1 MIFVKRDDLK
11 TGMRLARP
19 IYNKN
24 GVLLYERNS
33 KLTTQG
39 INSIKNFGLIGIFVL
54 EPAEPVPPMTQDDI
68 DFERFQTICVFSIQE
83 ELDRIIQTWRY
94 SKIQTITANVI
105 KNYGHLDRKISFI
118 QNLRS
123 KEDYIYKHSLN
134 VSMLCAMIAHT
145 MNVTVSEQL
154 DAVTAAIVHDIGKLS
169 AAKSVMM
176 QENMTDEQKE
186 QVRGAEIAGYGLLEH
201 VFATTPNIKRICM
214 QTQANLENL
223 EKRKSSD
230 LAKMVMGA
238 KILSVAETYDTM
250 TAVQLDKNPE
260 SEVAAFKY
268 LLEHPDFFDERVVN
282 ALSSS
287 IKILV
292 PGVSVELSTGDKALV
307 LAENERNI
315 LKPLLLTFQDN
326 RIIDLDNRVYDNR
339 VEIVDIMKTMDNRY
353 VMNTE
358 MLKRQG
364 IDVEEPDYVEAPPET
379 VGGVGDTMEDVQEA
393 EEEYVPGMF

>member
-1 MIFVKRDDLK
+1 MIFVKKDDLK

-33 KLTTQG
+33 KLTAQG
-39 INSIKNFGLIGIFVL
+39 INSIRNFGLIGIFVL

-94 SKIQTITANVI
+94 SKIQTITASVI
-105 KNYGHLDRKISFI
+105 KNYGHLDRKINFV

-134 VSMLCAMIAHT
+134 VAILCAMISHT

-169 AAKSVMM
+169 AAKSIMM
-176 QENMTDEQKE
+176 QDTRTDEENE
-186 QVRGAEIAGYGLLEH
+186 QIRGAEIAGFGLLEH

-223 EKRKSSD
+223 ERGRESD
-230 LAKMVMGA
+230 LPKMVMGA
-238 KILSVAETYDTM
+238 KILSVAEVFDTM

-260 SEVAAFKY
+260 SEVAAFKF
-268 LLEHPDFFDERVVN
+268 LLAHPEFFDEKIVN
-282 ALSSS
+282 ALSRS
-287 IKILV
+287 INILI
-292 PGVSVELSTGDKALV
+292 PGVSVELNTGDKALV
-307 LAENERNI
+307 LVENMHNI
-315 LKPLLLTFQDN
+315 LKPLLLTFHDN
-326 RIIDLDNRVYDNR
+326 RIIDLANHVYDDHL
-339 VEIVDIMKTMDNRY
+339 EIVDIMKTMDNRY
-353 VMNTE
+353 VMDTAL
-358 MLKRQG
+358 LKRQG
-364 IDVEEPDYVEAPPET
+364 IQVEEPVYVDIPPEL
-379 VGGVGDTMEDVQEA
+379 EDGMGEEA